1 MLCFS
6 ESILIVVGNTHIKK
20 TDHWRGVLEL
30 FFSLVGLDHHLVL
43 FDYLEQL
50 WNTLQA
56 QGEGFAAKQLQR
68 PQQTTITEDVSQKA
82 LGVQISLIKMGKAI
96 MNEVRRSWLRGE
108 GPGIEEK
115 K

>member
-1 MLCFS
+1 
-6 ESILIVVGNTHIKK
+6 
-20 TDHWRGVLEL
+20 
-30 FFSLVGLDHHLVL
+30 
-43 FDYLEQL
+43 LEQL

-56 QGEGFAAKQLQR
+56 WGEGFSAKQLR
-68 PQQTTITEDVSQKA
+68 RTQQTTITEDVPQKA

-96 MNEVRRSWLRGE
+96 MNEVRGSWLRGE